1 MMMAL
6 FMRSVFARLM
16 TFRKEVVT
24 LWHAF
29 FKPETPLFLKFAT
42 IATLVYLLSPI
53 DIIPEFIP
61 GLGFLDDLIIVP
73 LMVRWIVGRLPQA
86 AKTRSTNTPHTAYNK
101 TINGT
106 ARRK

>member
-1 MMMAL
+1 M
-6 FMRSVFARLM
+6 ARLV
-16 TFRKEVVT
+16 TFRKEVIT

-29 FKPETPLFLKFAT
+29 FKRETPLFLKFAT

-53 DIIPEFIP
+53 DIVPEFIP

-73 LMVRWIVGRLPQA
+73 MLVSWIVARLPQNNA
-86 AKTRSTNTPHTAYNK
+86 PQHQSYTK